1 MPGQPVDQKARQAK
15 TVMTERM
22 ARMVQPVQRARLG
35 SLELLARRVQMV
47 RQGQMGRRAVKVCR
61 AFMT

>member
-1 MPGQPVDQKARQAK
+1 MGQKARQGK

-22 ARMVQPVQRARLG
+22 VLMVQPVQRARLG
-35 SLELLARRVQMV
+35 SLVQQARREPMALPV
-47 RQGQMGRRAVKVCR
+47 QMGRRAVKVYR